1 MVFACVFVSLLSG
14 CRAPQPAEAP
24 DTAAPDDSAK
34 RTTEALADG
43 DSAVRREAGR
53 AAYQLFVRADRIQP
67 GSVGAARWTDVG
79 DLLSVDEDV
88 GDRDALAANA
98 YSRAVKADA
107 KWPGPRFGSA
117 RLLLRQ
123 DAPDLRAALAL
134 LDAEEALGDPKP
146 EVLALRRHVKEL
158 LDETRAAEKR
168 RDEEHERGTQALAAE
183 EAERSR
189 SRQERL
195 AAMHAQTVEAG
206 NILCQLE
213 GYRNF
218 GKEFGN
224 EMSPSVAAGSFVG
237 VLVQCINRG
246 RTSVY
251 FPAGQVAIVDG
262 SGRRFA
268 IDTSSSFDLAVW
280 KSDRDIQNPEALQ
293 LHPGSPRFVQFMFD
307 LPDNVATAA
316 SIRLAI
322 GNKTMPLRDAM
333 QDATAP

>member
-14 CRAPQPAEAP
+14 CRAPQPSESPEMA
-24 DTAAPDDSAK
+24 TPDDSAK
-34 RTTEALADG
+34 RTREALEDG

-53 AAYQLFVRADRIQP
+53 AAFQLFIRADRIQP
-67 GSVGAARWTDVG
+67 GSVGAERWTNVG
-79 DLLSVDEDV
+79 DLLTVDEDV
-88 GDRDALAANA
+88 SDRDAVAMNA
-98 YSRAVKADA
+98 YSRAVKADP
-107 KWPGPRFGSA
+107 KWRGPRFGSA
-117 RLLLRQ
+117 RLLVRQ
-123 DAPDLRAALAL
+123 SAPDLKAALNL
-134 LDAEEALGDPKP
+134 LDEEEALGLPTP

-158 LDETRAAEKR
+158 LDETRAEEKR
-168 RDEEHERGTQALAAE
+168 RDDEHERGTRALAAE

-189 SRQERL
+189 SREERL

-206 NILCQLE
+206 SILCQLE

-307 LPDNVATAA
+307 LPEDVAAA
-316 SIRLAI
+316 RSTRLAI
-322 GNKTMPLRDAM
+322 GNKAMSLGDAM